1 MTIEKTRT
9 ITVDGRDWWFAKD
22 LPKHQLWH
30 SNYFCSDGDGV
41 ELYIE
46 KQEESPHG
54 GGFELCC
61 FSGIPSSHIYIDSV
75 DFGVFQYAPNKIEGL
90 DFDEPFEMSCL
101 RIADHLCRIFC
112 EYIR

>member
-1 MTIEKTRT
+1 MEKT
-9 ITVDGRDWWFAKD
+9 IIVNGRDWRFVKD
-22 LPKHQLWH
+22 LPKHSLWWAD
-30 SNYFCSDGDGV
+30 YYCSDGDGV

-75 DFGVFQYAPNKIEGL
+75 DFEVFYYAPNKIEGL
-90 DFDEPFEMSCL
+90 DFEEPFENQCC
-101 RIADHLCRIFC
+101 RIADFLARKFC
-112 EYIR
+112 EYKKI

>member
-1 MTIEKTRT
+1 METEKTRT

-46 KQEESPHG
+46 KDN
-54 GGFELCC
+54 GGFELVC
-61 FSGIPSSHIYIDSV
+61 FSGISASKIFIDDV
-75 DFGVFQYAPNKIEGL
+75 DFEVFKYAPNKIETL
-90 DFDEPFEMSCL
+90 DFNESFEMSCL
-101 RIADHLCRIFC
+101 KIADHLCRIFC
-112 EYIR
+112 EYIPPKP